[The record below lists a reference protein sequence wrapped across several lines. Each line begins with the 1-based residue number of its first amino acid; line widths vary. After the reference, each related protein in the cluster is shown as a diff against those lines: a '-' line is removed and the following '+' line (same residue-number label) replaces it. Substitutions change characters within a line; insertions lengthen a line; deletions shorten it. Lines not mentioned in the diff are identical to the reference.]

1 MTSRFP
7 NTTRM
12 TKITV
17 QAVSKSYSGVD
28 LFSGLSMEVHS
39 GTRLAL
45 VGPNG
50 CGKST
55 LLKIMAG
62 EVTPDSGKVTI
73 PKGAQIGFVRQ
84 ELIGADLE
92 KELEDFV
99 LEVLP
104 SWTEFWH
111 EWRAALDASDD
122 AALIRLARRQ
132 EELEHQYGYNPEH
145 RAQAIL
151 GGLGF
156 SASSFSRPVGELSGG
171 WRERAKL
178 ARVLVAG
185 ADILFLDE
193 PTNHLDLEA
202 VEWLEDYVRA
212 FSGVLVFVA
221 HDRYFLDHAANK
233 ILFLGGEKPVLR
245 DGNFSQFVQWN
256 AERGEQARRQ
266 AEKLRTE
273 IGKKQAFVDRFRAKA
288 TKAKQ
293 AQSRL
298 GQIDKLQGEL
308 ESLTPETRART
319 LSFTWPEPERG
330 NQTVLSAVDLS
341 FSFPDSRLFTGLNFH
356 VYRGQKIGL
365 VGPNGRGKSTLIKL
379 ITGSLTPT
387 SGKVSLGTSIST
399 GYFSQHQTDILRPA
413 FSVMAEIRRLASP
426 SSSDFQLKSVL
437 GLFMLGESYWEKKV
451 EDLSGGE
458 KNRLV
463 LCTLFLSRANFLIL
477 DEPTNHLDMESREAL
492 VDALCAYTGTMFV
505 VAHDRYL
512 LSEVVDE
519 IWELHPDRIEMH
531 HCGFDEFHA
540 LKKAQDAARDTKKPE
555 AVKGVRQD
563 QKQKKR
569 EEAEARNRMHRQA
582 KPLRAKYEKL
592 EAELEAN
599 LVEQDALEAILA
611 DPATYEDAK
620 ASREAGLRFTQ
631 LQQRAEDVMSDLAYL
646 EKELQELEAPRADG

>member
-1 MTSRFP
+1 MS
-7 NTTRM
+7 
-12 TKITV
+12 KITV

-28 LFSGLSMEVHS
+28 LFMGLSMEVHS

-62 EVTPDSGKVTI
+62 ETSPDSGKVTV
-73 PKGAQIGFVRQ
+73 PKGSQIGFVQQ
-84 ELIGADLE
+84 ELGAADLA
-92 KELEDFV
+92 KLLQDFV

-104 SWTEFWH
+104 SWGEFWTQ
-111 EWRAALDASDD
+111 WRAALDQNDE
-122 AALIRLARRQ
+122 AALIRLHDRQ

-145 RAQAIL
+145 RAHAIL
-151 GGLGF
+151 SGLGF
-156 SASSFSRPVGELSGG
+156 APAVFSRPVGELSGG

-202 VEWLEDYVRA
+202 VEWLESYVLS
-212 FSGVLVFVA
+212 FEGVLVFVA
-221 HDRYFLDHAANK
+221 HDRYFLDRVANK
-233 ILFLGGEKPVLR
+233 VLFLGGEKPFLR
-245 DGNFSQFVQWN
+245 DGNFSQFLEWN
-256 AERGEQARRQ
+256 AERSDQIRRQ

-288 TKAKQ
+288 TKARQ

-298 GQIDKLQGEL
+298 GQIGKLQSEL
-308 ESLTPETRART
+308 QTLTPETRART
-319 LSFTWPEPERG
+319 LSFSWPEPERG

-341 FSFPDSRLFTGLNFH
+341 FSFPDAALFSDLSFNI
-356 VYRGQKIGL
+356 YRGQKIGL

-379 ITGSLTPT
+379 ITGQLKPSQGHITMG
-387 SGKVSLGTSIST
+387 SSIVT
-399 GYFSQHQTDILRPA
+399 GYFSQHQTDIVRPA
-413 FSVMAEIRRLASP
+413 SSVMSEIKRLASP
-426 SSSDFQLKSVL
+426 SCTDLQLKSAL
-437 GLFMLGESYWEKKV
+437 GLFMLGERYWEKKV

-463 LCTLFLSRANFLIL
+463 LSTLFLSRANFLIL

-492 VDALCAYTGTMFV
+492 MDALSAYQGTMLV

-512 LSEVVDE
+512 LSEVVSE
-519 IWELHPDRIEMH
+519 IWELHADGIEVH
-531 HCGFDEFHA
+531 QCGFDEYHA
-540 LKKAQDAARDTKKPE
+540 RKKAREAQELEKPDMTR
-555 AVKGVRQD
+555 AVRNE
-563 QKQKKR
+563 QKLKKR
-569 EEAEARNRMHRQA
+569 EQAEMRNRIYQQL
-582 KPLRAKYEKL
+582 KPLRKKYEKL

-599 LVEQDALEAILA
+599 LVEQETLETQLA
-611 DPATYEDAK
+611 DPATYEDVSL
-620 ASREAGLRFTQ
+620 SRELGQRFAA
-631 LQQRAEDVMSDLAYL
+631 LQNRAEDLMSDLAYL
-646 EKELQELEAPRADG
+646 EKELQELEIQRDA